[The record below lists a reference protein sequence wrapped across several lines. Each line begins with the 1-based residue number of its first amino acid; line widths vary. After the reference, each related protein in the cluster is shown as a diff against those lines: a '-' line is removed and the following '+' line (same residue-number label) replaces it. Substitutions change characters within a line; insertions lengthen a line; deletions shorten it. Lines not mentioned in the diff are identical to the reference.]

1 MFCTGLQVNIQT
13 QTHTQALTHTLSHAY
28 WHTHAFQL
36 CKLAKYDDNHEI
48 ISQID
53 YLLAGIMQ
61 ILPTNL

>member
-1 MFCTGLQVNIQT
+1 MFCMGLQVNVHT
-13 QTHTQALTHTLSHAY
+13 QTHTRTHR
-28 WHTHAFQL
+28 HTQILAHAFQL